1 MSGAGLGPSRGDEVG
16 ISTLRAVG
24 RVLSL
29 WRPKAGRLALGALL
43 SVASALAGVLLLGL
57 AGGTVA
63 SGSRVVG
70 GIAGVAAGAAILRVL
85 GAGRIGLRYAERL
98 ATHDAMFRALADLRV
113 WFFRSIAR
121 SAGSGLGFRRSA
133 DLLSRLVGDIET
145 LDALY
150 LRILVPF
157 LAALAVLPVLVLV
170 LVLARRDATLAV
182 TVGSLFV
189 LCAVVVPL
197 VAARMAWGAGAATG
211 EAASALRVS
220 VLDAVS
226 GLREVRA
233 FGAEGRV
240 LANVQAREAALIA
253 AQLGAAR
260 RVAFVDAFGGLAS
273 QAALIA
279 VLASIATGL
288 GGGAGAASSAVVAVF
303 VVLAGFEL
311 AGGLPRAGVLAGAAA
326 AAARR
331 VVGATGDAR
340 SRETSAAQAHEGPTM
355 RRGDTARDAVLAR
368 PADLTLRFEAVR
380 FGWELGRPVLSDL
393 TLAVAPGSRVA
404 ILGPSGAGKS
414 TLASLALGLARP
426 EHGRVTLG
434 GIDVDRFD
442 PATLRG
448 TIALLNQSTH
458 LFSDT
463 IRANLLIGRAGADDA
478 SLWRSLDEAAL
489 GDWVRTLPDGL
500 DTWLG
505 EGGTTVSGGQGRR
518 IALARA
524 LLSEAPILILDE
536 PAAGLDSDAERA
548 FLLSLDQ
555 GGGGR
560 TVILIAHRLTG
571 IERLDRIWRLSGGMA
586 AAAAA

>member
-1 MSGAGLGPSRGDEVG
+1 MNDAAGLPDGGREIAV
-16 ISTLRAVG
+16 STVRAVG
-24 RVLSL
+24 RILSL
-29 WRPKAGRLALGALL
+29 WRPRAGRLAAGGFLAAL
-43 SVASALAGVLLLGL
+43 SALAGVLLLGL

-63 SGSRVVG
+63 SGPRPVA
-70 GIAGVAAGAAILRVL
+70 GIVGVAAGAMILRLL

-113 WFFRSIAR
+113 WFFRRIAGN
-121 SAGSGLGFRRSA
+121 AGSGLGFRRSA

-145 LDALY
+145 LDSLY
-150 LRILVPF
+150 LRILVPT
-157 LAALAVLPVLVLV
+157 LAALAVLPILVV
-170 LVLARRDATLAV
+170 VLARRDPALAA
-182 TVGSLFV
+182 TVGLLFV
-189 LCAVVVPL
+189 GCAVVIPL
-197 VAARMAWGAGAATG
+197 VAARMAWRSGAATG
-211 EAASALRVS
+211 EAASALRVA

-240 LANVQAREAALIA
+240 LANVQAREGTLIA

-260 RVAFVDAFGGLAS
+260 RAALVDALGGFARE
-273 QAALIA
+273 AAMIA
-279 VLASIATGL
+279 VLASVATGL
-288 GGGAGAASSAVVAVF
+288 AAGVGGASSAVIAVF

-331 VVGATGDAR
+331 VVGAADA
-340 SRETSAAQAHEGPTM
+340 SPAPGAP
-355 RRGDTARDAVLAR
+355 RGDETTPATALRPR
-368 PADLTLRFEAVR
+368 PADLTLRFEAIR
-380 FGWELGRPVLSDL
+380 FGWEAGRPVLTDL
-393 TLAVAPGSRVA
+393 TLTVAPGSRVA

-426 EHGRVTLG
+426 EAGRVTLG
-434 GIDVDRFD
+434 GIDVGGLD

-458 LFSDT
+458 LFGDT
-463 IRANLLIGRAGADDA
+463 IRANLLIGRADADDA
-478 SLWRSLDEAAL
+478 SLWRALDEASL

-505 EGGTTVSGGQGRR
+505 EGGATVSGGQGRR
-518 IALARA
+518 IALARV

-536 PAAGLDSDAERA
+536 PAAGLDADAERA
-548 FLLSLDQ
+548 FLLSLER
-555 GGGGR
+555 GGAGR

-571 IERLDRIWRLSGGMA
+571 VERLDRIWRLSGGMA